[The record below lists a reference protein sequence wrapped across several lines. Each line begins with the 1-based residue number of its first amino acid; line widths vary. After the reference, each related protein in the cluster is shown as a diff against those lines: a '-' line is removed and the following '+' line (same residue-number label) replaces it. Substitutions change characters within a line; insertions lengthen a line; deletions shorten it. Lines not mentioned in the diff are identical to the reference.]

1 MNVISSLSAQIQDL
15 PKVFAVSQRYFVG
28 TYNMLFK
35 LLKFLCKAEDYQ
47 ITGKNKNVAGH
58 KIQKVSIQ
66 LRETPVSNPKS

>member
-1 MNVISSLSAQIQDL
+1 MNVISSLTAQIQDL

-28 TYNMLFK
+28 TYDMLFK
-35 LLKFLCKAEDYQ
+35 LLKFLCKSGDYQ
-47 ITGKNKNVAGH
+47 ITGKNKVAGH